1 MILPKVCIYSKLTV
15 GTTVY
20 EEDDLH
26 KPYFTRTASRQGDF
40 KSFAKDADR
49 LYTFTNVQPRKGKEF
64 REMELDI
71 AWDEFAG
78 CKLFSTPKLIVIKFP
93 SLNTAGAY
101 TFLYGWI
108 DDAEPV
114 ATKGPQPNT
123 RIKWH
128 VDWWLTW
135 TDYNWFMLSGQPQIL
150 ANWSP
155 RRVTIGAGRLTRGPA
170 KLARPDPSLPR
181 QWVYSGKFIELNN
194 PKGPAVIVIF
204 NKTGAS
210 GETSI
215 NIASWWLNDKA
226 SDSNPIPI
234 EMIYSGLTEEC
245 MGLDPDSIIG
255 IYFAPF
261 MPIEPNSP
269 HGHKYQDVMYDWYEQ
284 PSGKANT
291 LQGIGWEESEETDD
305 AVKWVVIDPLGTT
318 YATLPWHMKFKYID
332 MRIDVG
338 TSGASLIVT
347 FEEQF
352 NQPHQRL
359 TEGRRIQI
367 PLISAP
373 VTSNAMASYVLSG
386 KQEYDR
392 TMAAIQQEQNF
403 KSGIANAGTGAI
415 GGAIAGSAASPGLG
429 TLAGLIGGAA
439 SSVLGS
445 YFTGEIQKETDKKS
459 FEAMD
464 RYTSNQTSNVIISAG
479 GTAWLLDGE
488 AKWMLVKL
496 KRDPESLEEL
506 ETEQSELGYVTDSY
520 KTDCS
525 PIIAAGGGL
534 RIEGLEIKGDIP
546 REGKNYIS
554 SLFARGVHIDLIK

>member
-1 MILPKVCIYSKLTV
+1 MIFPQVDIFSKLTIKDK
-15 GTTVY
+15 VY

-26 KPYFTRTASRQGDF
+26 KPYFTATASRDAF
-40 KSFAKDADR
+40 KSFAKDADQVH
-49 LYTFTNVQPRKGKEF
+49 TFTDVQPRKGKEF
-64 REMELDI
+64 EEMELEI
-71 AWDEFAG
+71 AWDEFTG
-78 CKLFSTPKLIVIKFP
+78 VKLFETPKLIVIRFSK
-93 SLNTAGAY
+93 LNAAGAY
-101 TFLYGWI
+101 TFVYGWI

-114 ATKGPQPNT
+114 ATKGPKPNT
-123 RIKWH
+123 RIRWH

-135 TDYNWFMLSGQPQIL
+135 TDYNWFQISGEPAMQK
-150 ANWSP
+150 NWSP
-155 RRVTIGAGRLTRGPA
+155 RKVTIGAGRLKRGPA
-170 KLARPDPSLPR
+170 ELARPDPSLPR
-181 QWVYSGKFIELNN
+181 QWVYSGKFIDLSN

-210 GETSI
+210 SETSI
-215 NIASWWLNDKA
+215 NIASWWLNDTA
-226 SDSNPIPI
+226 SNLHPIPI

-261 MPIEPNSP
+261 IPIETNDP
-269 HGHKYQDVMYDWYEQ
+269 HGHKYKDVMYDWYEK
-284 PSGKANT
+284 PSGNANA
-291 LQGIGWEESEETDD
+291 LYIQGWEESEETDD
-305 AVKWVVIDPLGTT
+305 TAKWVLIDPLGTT
-318 YATLPWHMKFKYID
+318 YATLPWHMKFKAVE

-338 TSGASLIVT
+338 TSGASLIIT
-347 FEEQF
+347 FEEEF
-352 NQPHQRL
+352 NDAHQRL
-359 TEGRRIQI
+359 TEGRRIQM

-464 RYTSNQTSNVIISAG
+464 KYTSNQTSNVIISAG
-479 GTAWLLDGE
+479 GTAWLLGDN
-488 AKWMLVKL
+488 AKWMIVKL

-506 ETEQSELGYVTDSY
+506 ETEQSELGYLTDSY

-525 PIIAAGGGL
+525 SIIAAGGGL

-546 REGKNYIS
+546 REGKNYIA

>member
-1 MILPKVCIYSKLTV
+1 MIFPQVDIFSKLTIKDK
-15 GTTVY
+15 VY

-26 KPYFTRTASRQGDF
+26 KPYFTATASRTNF

-49 LYTFTNVQPRKGKEF
+49 VHTFTDVQPRKGKEF
-64 REMELDI
+64 QEMELEI
-71 AWDEFAG
+71 VWDEFTG
-78 CKLFSTPKLIVIKFP
+78 VKLFETPKLIVIRFSK
-93 SLNTAGAY
+93 LNTAGAY
-101 TFLYGWI
+101 TFVYGWI

-123 RIKWH
+123 RIRWH

-135 TDYNWFMLSGQPQIL
+135 TDYNWFQISGEPAEQKS
-150 ANWSP
+150 WSP
-155 RRVTIGAGRLTRGPA
+155 RKVTIGAGRLKRGPA
-170 KLARPDPSLPR
+170 ELARPDPSLPR
-181 QWVYSGKFIELNN
+181 QWVYSGKFIDLSN

-204 NKTGAS
+204 NKTGES

-226 SDSNPIPI
+226 SNLHPIPI

-261 MPIEPNSP
+261 IPIETNDP
-269 HGHKYQDVMYDWYEQ
+269 HGHKYKDVMYDWYEK
-284 PSGKANT
+284 PSGNANA
-291 LQGIGWEESEETDD
+291 LYIQGWEVSEETDD
-305 AVKWVVIDPLGTT
+305 TAKWVLIDPLGTT
-318 YATLPWHMKFKYID
+318 YATLPWHMKFKAVE

-338 TSGASLIVT
+338 TSGASLIIT
-347 FEEQF
+347 FEEEF
-352 NQPHQRL
+352 NDAHQRL
-359 TEGRRIQI
+359 TEGRRIQM

-464 RYTSNQTSNVIISAG
+464 KYTSNQTSNVIISAG
-479 GTAWLLDGE
+479 GTAWLLGDN
-488 AKWMLVKL
+488 AKWMIVKL

-506 ETEQSELGYVTDSY
+506 ETEQSELGYLTDSY

-525 PIIAAGGGL
+525 SIIAAGGGL

-546 REGKNYIS
+546 REGKNYIA

>member
-1 MILPKVCIYSKLTV
+1 MIFPDVKIYSKLTI

-20 EEDDLH
+20 EEEDLH
-26 KPYFTRTASRQGDF
+26 KPYFTATASRTNF
-40 KSFAKDADR
+40 KSFAKDADK
-49 LYTFTNVQPRKGKEF
+49 LHGFTDVQPRKGKEF
-64 REMELDI
+64 SEMELAI
-71 AWDEFAG
+71 AWDEFTG
-78 CKLFSTPKLIVIKFP
+78 VKLFETPKLIVIRLSK
-93 SLNTAGAY
+93 LNPAGAY
-101 TFLYGWI
+101 TFVYGWI

-123 RIKWH
+123 RIRWH

-135 TDYNWFMLSGQPQIL
+135 TDYNWFQI
-150 ANWSP
+150 AGEPATQKNWSP
-155 RRVTIGAGRLTRGPA
+155 RKVTIGAGRLTRGPA
-170 KLARPDPSLPR
+170 ELARPDPSLPR
-181 QWVYSGKFIELNN
+181 QWVYSGKSIDLTN

-204 NKTGAS
+204 NKTGQS

-226 SDSNPIPI
+226 SDRNPIPI

-261 MPIEPNSP
+261 IPIETNDP
-269 HGHKYQDVMYDWYEQ
+269 HGHKYQDVMYDWYEK
-284 PSGKANT
+284 PSGKANA
-291 LQGIGWEESEETDD
+291 LYIQGWEEYEETDD
-305 AVKWVVIDPLGTT
+305 AAKWVVIDPLGTT
-318 YATLPWHMKFKYID
+318 YATLPWHMKFKSVE

-338 TSGASLIVT
+338 TSGASLIIT
-347 FEEQF
+347 FEEQSKDS
-352 NQPHQRL
+352 HQRL

-445 YFTGEIQKETDKKS
+445 YFTAEIQKETDKKS

-479 GTAWLLDGE
+479 GTAWLLDGT
-488 AKWMLVKL
+488 AKWMMVKL

-554 SLFARGVHIDLIK
+554 SLFAHGVHIDLIK

>member
-1 MILPKVCIYSKLTV
+1 MILPDVRIYSKLTIKD
-15 GTTVY
+15 TVY

-26 KPYFTRTASRQGDF
+26 KPYFTATASRTAF
-40 KSFAKDADR
+40 KSFANKEDE
-49 LYTFTNVQPRKGKEF
+49 LYIFQNVQPRKGKEF
-64 REMELDI
+64 EEMELDI

-78 CKLFSTPKLIVIKFP
+78 VKLFETPKLIVIGFYN
-93 SLNTAGAY
+93 LNPAGAY

-114 ATKGPQPNT
+114 ATKGPQTNT

-135 TDYNWFMLSGQPQIL
+135 TDYNWFQISGEPTEQRS
-150 ANWSP
+150 WWP
-155 RRVTIGAGRLTRGPA
+155 RKVTIGAGRLKRGPA
-170 KLARPDPSLPR
+170 ELARPDPSLPR
-181 QWVYSGKFIELNN
+181 QWVYSGKFIDLSN

-204 NKTGAS
+204 NKTGES

-215 NIASWWLNDKA
+215 NIASWWLNDTA
-226 SDSNPIPI
+226 SDLHPIPI

-261 MPIEPNSP
+261 IPIETNDP
-269 HGHKYQDVMYDWYEQ
+269 HGHKYKDVMYDWYEK
-284 PSGKANT
+284 PSGNANA
-291 LQGIGWEESEETDD
+291 LYIQGWEESEETDD
-305 AVKWVVIDPLGTT
+305 TAKWVLIDPLGTT
-318 YATLPWHMKFKYID
+318 YATLPWHMKFKTVE

-338 TSGASLIVT
+338 TSGASLIIT
-347 FEEQF
+347 FEEEF
-352 NQPHQRL
+352 NDAHQRL
-359 TEGRRIQI
+359 TEGRRIQL

-429 TLAGLIGGAA
+429 TLVGLIGGAA

-464 RYTSNQTSNVIISAG
+464 KYTSNQTSNVIISAG
-479 GTAWLLDGE
+479 GTAWLLGDN
-488 AKWMLVKL
+488 AKWMIVKL

-506 ETEQSELGYVTDSY
+506 ETEQSELGYLTDSY

-525 PIIAAGGGL
+525 SIIAAGGGL

-546 REGKNYIS
+546 REGKNYIA
-554 SLFARGVHIDLIK
+554 SLFARGVHIDLIS

>member
-1 MILPKVCIYSKLTV
+1 MIFPNVRIYSKLTV

-26 KPYFTRTASRQGDF
+26 KPYFTATASRTAF
-40 KSFAKDADR
+40 KSFANMEDE
-49 LYTFTNVQPRKGKEF
+49 LYTFTDVQPRKGKEF
-64 REMELDI
+64 QEMELDI
-71 AWDEFAG
+71 AWDEFTG
-78 CKLFSTPKLIVIKFP
+78 VKLFETPKLIVIGF
-93 SLNTAGAY
+93 SNLNPAGAY
-101 TFLYGWI
+101 TFVYGWI
-108 DDAEPV
+108 DNAEPV

-135 TDYNWFMLSGQPQIL
+135 TDYNWFQISGEPEM
-150 ANWSP
+150 NRSWSP
-155 RRVTIGAGRLTRGPA
+155 RKVTIGAGRLTRGPA
-170 KLARPDPSLPR
+170 ELARPDPSLPR
-181 QWVYSGKFIELNN
+181 QWVYSGKFIDLTN

-204 NKTGAS
+204 NKTGES

-291 LQGIGWEESEETDD
+291 LYGIGWEESEETDD
-305 AVKWVVIDPLGTT
+305 TAKWVVIDPLGTT

-352 NQPHQRL
+352 NNPHQRL

-445 YFTGEIQKETDKKS
+445 YATGEIQKETDKKS

-488 AKWMLVKL
+488 AKWMVVKL

-525 PIIAAGGGL
+525 SIIAAGGGL

>member
-1 MILPKVCIYSKLTV
+1 MILPDVRIYSKLTIKD
-15 GTTVY
+15 TVY

-26 KPYFTRTASRQGDF
+26 KPYFTATASRRAF
-40 KSFAKDADR
+40 KSFANEEDE
-49 LYTFTNVQPRKGKEF
+49 LYIFQNVQPRKGKEF
-64 REMELDI
+64 EEMELDI
-71 AWDEFAG
+71 AWDEFTG
-78 CKLFSTPKLIVIKFP
+78 VKLFETPKLIVITFDK
-93 SLNTAGAY
+93 LNPAGAY
-101 TFLYGWI
+101 TFVYGWI
-108 DDAEPV
+108 DGAEPV

-135 TDYNWFMLSGQPQIL
+135 TDYNWFQISGEPTEQRS
-150 ANWSP
+150 WRP
-155 RRVTIGAGRLTRGPA
+155 RKVTIGAGRLKRGPA
-170 KLARPDPSLPR
+170 ELARPDPSLPR
-181 QWVYSGKFIELNN
+181 QWVYSGKFIDLSN

-204 NKTGAS
+204 NKTGES

-226 SDSNPIPI
+226 SNLHPIPI

-261 MPIEPNSP
+261 IPIETNDP
-269 HGHKYQDVMYDWYEQ
+269 HGHKYKDVMYDWYEK
-284 PSGKANT
+284 PSGNANA
-291 LQGIGWEESEETDD
+291 LYIQGWEEPEETDD
-305 AVKWVVIDPLGTT
+305 TAKWVVIDPLGTT
-318 YATLPWHMKFKYID
+318 YATLPWHMKFKAVE

-338 TSGASLIVT
+338 TSGASLIIT

-352 NQPHQRL
+352 NDAHQRL

-464 RYTSNQTSNVIISAG
+464 KYTSNQTSNVIISAG
-479 GTAWLLDGE
+479 GTAWLLGDN
-488 AKWMLVKL
+488 AKWMIVKL

-506 ETEQSELGYVTDSY
+506 ETEQSELGYLTDSY

-525 PIIAAGGGL
+525 SIIAAGGGL

-546 REGKNYIS
+546 REGKNYIA